1 MHRKSAPKV
10 RRHLNQHLVL
20 FEKTSKQQWPLERGH
35 QVQLSLRGP
44 STDVAG
50 ISGLG
55 LFQRLAAPEEINKWV
70 FFSSFFFFFK
80 KKKQSAN
87 SLLSYLLPGRGRGGK
102 QLAWSLQPYPDK
114 RDVALLM
121 YNSCRLLN
129 CLHLPNVEFVT
140 CPRRA
145 LLALLTWPDLEALG
159 TQPHPPTSHRPRLSL
174 AEGWLK
180 GPLPS
185 SLLLAPLSLWFID
198 ICLLSAIRQSGLI
211 PPPHARHSY

>member
-1 MHRKSAPKV
+1 MKRQVNNSDLWKGVIKYSCHCGDHPLMWLVSQALVCFKGWLLWRK
-10 RRHLNQHLVL
+10 L
-20 FEKTSKQQWPLERGH
+20 
-35 QVQLSLRGP
+35 
-44 STDVAG
+44 
-50 ISGLG
+50 
-55 LFQRLAAPEEINKWV
+55 INE
-70 FFSSFFFFFK
+70 FSSPLFFFFL

-185 SLLLAPLSLWFID
+185 SLLLAPLSL
-198 ICLLSAIRQSGLI
+198 
-211 PPPHARHSY
+211 